1 MYLSWK
7 YEVIY
12 RNDVNFR
19 LRISHFPIL
28 ETVQNVRDFSKLE
41 GKSSTATSLE
51 LSLQV
56 KHITIKSDIK
66 GWKQIISR
74 LRGYL

>member
-1 MYLSWK
+1 MYLRWK

-12 RNDVNFR
+12 RNDVSFR

-28 ETVQNVRDFSKLE
+28 ETVQNVRDFIKLE
-41 GKSSTATSLE
+41 GKNSTATNLE
-51 LSLQV
+51 LNMQV
-56 KHITIKSDIK
+56 KHITMKSDIK

-74 LRGYL
+74 LGG

>member
-12 RNDVNFR
+12 KNDVNFR

-28 ETVQNVRDFSKLE
+28 ETVQNVRVFSKLE
-41 GKSSTATSLE
+41 EKNSTATSLE
-51 LSLQV
+51 LNLQI
-56 KHITIKSDIK
+56 KRTMIKSDIK

-74 LRGYL
+74 LGGYL